1 MTGGVLSS
9 LLGDAVTQVLV
20 TSPELVVQHVML
32 VKRHITSLDLPLLLQ
47 LAAIL
52 DPSQGAVRSL
62 VRRRA
67 SSLRRYGHSIWS
79 LILLRFHFSSS
90 FAFILGSVVR
100 MVILPS
106 FLLHKEAECL
116 MVWFLLQQWSDCVKV
131 ACV

>member
-20 TSPELVVQHVML
+20 TSPELVVRHVTL
-32 VKRHITSLDLPLLLQ
+32 VKRHVTSLDLPLLLQ

-62 VRRRA
+62 VRRQA

-79 LILLRFHFSSS
+79 LILLRFQFSSS
-90 FAFILGSVVR
+90 FAFIAGSVVR
-100 MVILPS
+100 MV
-106 FLLHKEAECL
+106 LLSSVLLLKQAP
-116 MVWFLLQQWSDCVKV
+116 MVWFLLQQWSDCVKA